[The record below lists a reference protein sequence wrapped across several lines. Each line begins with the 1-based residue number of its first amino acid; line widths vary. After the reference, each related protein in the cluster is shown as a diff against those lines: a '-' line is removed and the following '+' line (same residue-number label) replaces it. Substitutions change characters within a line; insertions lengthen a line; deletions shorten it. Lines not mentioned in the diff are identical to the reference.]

1 MLRKK
6 SQKSLKKAVS
16 MGNMKKKQPGREI
29 EELKDKERQLKERIA
44 KKNREK
50 LINS

>member
-16 MGNMKKKQPGREI
+16 MGNMKSRQLGRDMREM
-29 EELKDKERQLKERIA
+29 KEKEKQLKERIA

-50 LINS
+50 LINN